1 MKIVYSDENGAVI
14 PPVPLLPPEKEA
26 PPVQHTTTWGILK
39 SGWGIF
45 LAVSG
50 VVSVVLDMSI
60 PGDFPLFRGSSFT
73 LGWIFIIGILIVPA
87 ASTRYFGAAPINSA
101 LAVTWCIAG
110 FVAWVVIHSIAAEVD
125 PGKPV
130 RPNLA
135 LLGGLILCWR
145 LLTKPRQECPVSVTE
160 EALVS
165 DEGAQVS
172 ANAAVQ
178 AASSPA
184 KISLKHERQIK
195 ASSQTI
201 ENSATYAHHG
211 MSNRRKRV
219 LVSGLFV
226 ICVAV
231 TLYSLSQDDSPSLSW
246 ATILCG
252 MWSAGVWLWQSWMLP
267 SKAKLVTFARVIAYI
282 AAALLGV
289 CLLIFSAKIFFASI
303 TPKLPS
309 RILEAEA
316 AEVIRSID
324 SAPDSELPW
333 MIDLLKRYK
342 RQQDDLGEPEW
353 PTQVRAEED
362 RKNRLRGFFED
373 LKTVDAAAPSLASV
387 LPYSQNPD
395 EDRAR
400 VANTVYLASR
410 YGKTTD
416 EISDMYELF
425 RDDYARKYLKA
436 PIGLDDIAFYK
447 LVAEE
452 IKTQRNI
459 LDLEPLPTEILGG
472 THENVKESPSEAP
485 SKSSVL
491 KSQYFDG
498 FPSPPK

>member
-14 PPVPLLPPEKEA
+14 PPVPELPPEKEA
-26 PPVQHTTTWGILK
+26 PPVQDTTTWGILK

-73 LGWIFIIGILIVPA
+73 LGWIFINGILIVPA
-87 ASTRYFGAAPINSA
+87 ASMRYFGAAPINSA
-101 LAVTWCIAG
+101 LAVIWCIAG
-110 FVAWVVIHSIAAEVD
+110 FVAWIVLHSTAAEVD
-125 PGKPV
+125 PGKHM

-135 LLGGLILCWR
+135 LIGGLVLCWR
-145 LLTKPRQECPVSVTE
+145 LLVSPRQAHSQTEIAESAAPE
-160 EALVS
+160 EAA
-165 DEGAQVS
+165 EVS
-172 ANAAVQ
+172 AKLLPKANE
-178 AASSPA
+178 SPERV
-184 KISLKHERQIK
+184 SLKHERQIK
-195 ASSQTI
+195 ASAQTI

-289 CLLIFSAKIFFASI
+289 CLLIFSAKIFFTSI
-303 TPKLPS
+303 TPKPPS
-309 RILEAEA
+309 RILETEA
-316 AEVIRSID
+316 SVLARGID
-324 SAPDSELPW
+324 TMDKAQRLQALDILT
-333 MIDLLKRYK
+333 RYK
-342 RQQDDLGEPEW
+342 QQQDDLGEPEW
-353 PTQVRAEED
+353 PSQVRAEAKIRESLRIMFSGLDKVQAEIFPWSED
-362 RKNRLRGFFED
+362 PNR
-373 LKTVDAAAPSLASV
+373 
-387 LPYSQNPD
+387 
-395 EDRAR
+395 DRAIH
-400 VANTVYLASR
+400 ANMALLSVR
-410 YGKTTD
+410 YGKKPQ
-416 EISDMYELF
+416 EIADRYEFYLN
-425 RDDYARKYLKA
+425 DYATKYLNA
-436 PIGLDDIAFYK
+436 PSGLDDIGFYK

-452 IKTQRNI
+452 IKTQRDI
-459 LDLEPLPTEILGG
+459 LDLEHLPTEILGG
-472 THENVKESPSEAP
+472 TPENVKESPSEAP